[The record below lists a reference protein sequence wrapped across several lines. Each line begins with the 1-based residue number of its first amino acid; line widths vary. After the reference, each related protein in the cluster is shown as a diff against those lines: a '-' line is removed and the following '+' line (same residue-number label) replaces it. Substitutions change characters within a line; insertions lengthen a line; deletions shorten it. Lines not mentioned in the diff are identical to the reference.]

1 MHSVAQDSI
10 PNTAKLQVS
19 VLTCAAGEDIYTV
32 WGHTAVRVV
41 DSINHTDIVFNY
53 GTFDF
58 NEPNFLAKFVK
69 GSLLYFV
76 SANYYAD
83 FLAEYKFDKREV
95 VEQVLRLSTAEKIKW
110 YEA

>member
-1 MHSVAQDSI
+1 MNAQDSTQ
-10 PNTAKLQVS
+10 NKLQLS

-32 WGHTAVRVV
+32 WGHTAVRVI
-41 DSINHTDIVFNY
+41 DSIHHTDIVFNF

-76 SANYYAD
+76 SANNYND
-83 FLAEYKFDKREV
+83 FIAEYKYEQRQV
-95 VEQVLRLSTAEKIKW
+95 LEQVLKLSTAEKK
-110 YEA
+110 